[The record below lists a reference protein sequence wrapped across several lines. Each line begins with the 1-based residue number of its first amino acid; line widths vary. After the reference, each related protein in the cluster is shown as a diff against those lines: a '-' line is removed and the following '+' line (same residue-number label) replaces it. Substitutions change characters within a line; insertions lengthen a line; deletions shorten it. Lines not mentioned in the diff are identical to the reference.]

1 MIPMPVIPD
10 PVEGAVASPS
20 LADYRMREFLTSCN
34 APELHYETKISMAVR
49 WVAKVDELR
58 ESLKAAGA
66 VVCVCGPR
74 GTGKTQAAVEVMKE
88 LWMRYDRPLYR
99 TVLEFTFKLRS
110 TFGSGVSEE
119 VVMAQHISPWLL
131 VLDELQVR
139 NDKEF
144 TNDRLTY
151 IVDARYRAKKR
162 TLLISNLMP
171 RRLAKGDDGC
181 FEDNVG
187 PSIASRIQDF
197 GKVIVFD
204 GPSWRA
210 R

>member
-1 MIPMPVIPD
+1 MPVIPD
-10 PVEGAVASPS
+10 PVPDAPAAPSP
-20 LADYRMREFLTSCN
+20 LDYRMMAFQASCN
-34 APELHYETKISMAVR
+34 VPELHHDTVVMMSPGWSPK
-49 WVAKVDELR
+49 VADLR
-58 ESLKAAGA
+58 EALRKEAA

-74 GTGKTQAAVEVMKE
+74 GTGKTQAAVEVMRE
-88 LWMRYDRPLYR
+88 LFRVNLFPLYR
-99 TVLEFTFKLRS
+99 TVLEFTFKLRA

-162 TLLISNLMP
+162 TLLVSNLMP

>member
-1 MIPMPVIPD
+1 MPSIPPMSAD
-10 PVEGAVASPS
+10 AVPAPGV
-20 LADYRMREFLTSCN
+20 LDYRMMQFKASCN
-34 APELHYETKISMAVR
+34 VPELHHDTRVLDSPNWTGKFN
-49 WVAKVDELR
+49 ELR
-58 ESLKAAGA
+58 EALKKEAA
-66 VVCVCGPR
+66 VVCICGPR
-74 GTGKTQAAVEVMKE
+74 GTGKTQASVEVMRE
-88 LWMRYDRPLYR
+88 LFRDNRFPLYR
-99 TVLEFTFKLRS
+99 TVLEFTFKLRASFGTS
-110 TFGSGVSEE
+110 TSEE

-144 TNDRLTY
+144 VNDRLTY

-162 TLLISNLMP
+162 TLLVSNLMP
-171 RRLAKGDDGC
+171 RKLAREGDGC

-197 GKVIVFD
+197 GAVIVFD
-204 GPSWRA
+204 GPSWRK